1 MQCISASMRSCKI
14 DMFLD
19 VCSFNIVS
27 LFLRPGHVMVQALQV
42 MHWLE
47 VKSRSARFEELLDR
61 ALNK

>member
-1 MQCISASMRSCKI
+1 
-14 DMFLD
+14 MFLD